1 MRCTESV
8 IQPKREIC
16 GQAADVLSK
25 IAASNERAGCLVEK
39 LHLLFYD
46 LCMSFLDW
54 PAEEVLPSRRAQ
66 QHRRRVVS
74 ELFKRFHQAFP
85 EVTYELLWESPTVN
99 AQAWRLGSARYVR
112 VYGGLVRHRAI
123 SKYGLALMLAHE
135 TGHHLGG
142 LPRDPDL
149 RWPTWQGQ
157 ADYWAA
163 SEGMP
168 KVFGRHA
175 RRLTLRGA
183 KEIIELHR
191 DFSGD
196 EADVTPDERLAI
208 FRAGARGE
216 IVPTCLQAAFERMM
230 MDQDTRKTVE
240 TRIGRSTKG

>member
-39 LHLLFYD
+39 LHLLLYD

-54 PAEEVLPSRRAQ
+54 PTEEVLPSRRAQ

-99 AQAWRLGSARYVR
+99 AQAWRLGSAQYVR

-216 IVPTCLQAAFERMM
+216 IVPTCLQTAFERMM

>member
-1 MRCTESV
+1 V
-8 IQPKREIC
+8 
-16 GQAADVLSK
+16 QAADVLSK

-39 LHLLFYD
+39 LHVLFYD

-54 PAEEVLPSRRAQ
+54 PTEEVLPSRRAQ

-74 ELFKRFHQAFP
+74 ELFRRFHQAFP

-99 AQAWRLGSARYVR
+99 AQAWRLGPAQYVR
-112 VYGGLVRHRAI
+112 VYGGLVRHPAI
-123 SKYGLALMLAHE
+123 TKYGLALMLAHE

-168 KVFGRHA
+168 KAFGRHA
-175 RRLTLRGA
+175 RHLTLIGA

-191 DFSGD
+191 DFAGD
-196 EADVTPDERLAI
+196 EADITPDERLEI

-216 IVPTCLQAAFERMM
+216 FAPTCLQAAFDRMTK
-230 MDQDTRKTVE
+230 DQDSRKAVAT
-240 TRIGRSTKG
+240 